1 MEDADL
7 LVAAIGVDEEEFRSI
22 LGDVEGEPCGLDEL
36 GRGLD
41 AGERGKQGGS
51 GNGNGSGSGGG
62 RDRLKKMYK
71 ITEEELAV
79 SSLEDSVVMR
89 MTVKDH

>member
-1 MEDADL
+1 MEDASL

-36 GRGLD
+36 GQGLD
-41 AGERGKQGGS
+41 AGERGKQG
-51 GNGNGSGSGGG
+51 GSGSGGG

>member
-1 MEDADL
+1 MEDANL
-7 LVAAIGVDEEEFRSI
+7 LVAAIGVGDEEFRSI
-22 LGDVEGEPCGLDEL
+22 LGDVEGQACGLDEL
-36 GRGLD
+36 GQGLD
-41 AGERGKQGGS
+41 VGERGKQGGS
-51 GNGNGSGSGGG
+51 G
-62 RDRLKKMYK
+62 RDRFKKMYK

>member
-1 MEDADL
+1 MEDASL

-22 LGDVEGEPCGLDEL
+22 LRDVEGEPCGLDEL
-36 GRGLD
+36 GQGLD

-51 GNGNGSGSGGG
+51 GSGSGSGGG